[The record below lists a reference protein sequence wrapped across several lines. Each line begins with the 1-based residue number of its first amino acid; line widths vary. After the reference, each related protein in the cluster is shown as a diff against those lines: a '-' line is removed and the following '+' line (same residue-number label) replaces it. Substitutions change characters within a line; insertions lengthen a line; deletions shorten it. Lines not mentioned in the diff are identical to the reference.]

1 MHFGSIAGHGR
12 IWPGDG
18 LGLTAATRTIGG
30 RRART
35 LGGGARM
42 RGMRGCADA
51 RIGMVM
57 FFSISW
63 DKKRKKND
71 RKMVI

>member
-1 MHFGSIAGHGR
+1 MALGSQQ
-12 IWPGDG
+12 
-18 LGLTAATRTIGG
+18 
-30 RRART
+30 RRERLVADVRE
-35 LGGGARM
+35 LLEEV
-42 RGMRGCADA
+42 RGCAECADA